1 METKICSKCK
11 EEKKCNLFGVDKRRQ
26 DGLRS
31 HCNDCR
37 KLESKLY
44 REKNTEKRK
53 KTISDY
59 YENNKETIKEKQLNY
74 KILNHD
80 KLKETKNK
88 SYHKNKEK
96 HKERV
101 KEYRKN
107 NRIKR
112 AQYQKKLLENN
123 IIYKIS
129 QLCRSRI
136 YHFLNKINIS
146 KNNKTFEIIGCS
158 PELLK
163 EHLEQKFENNMS
175 WENYGEWHIDHI
187 IPLSSA
193 NNEEEVY
200 KLCHYTNL
208 QPLWAKDNLSKG
220 SKIIPLIH
228 HYQQYTN
235 DFRQT

>member
-1 METKICSKCK
+1 MKTKICSKCK
-11 EEKKCNLFGVDKRRQ
+11 EEKNCDLFGVDKKRK
-26 DGLRS
+26 DGLKL

-37 KLESKLY
+37 KLESKIY
-44 REKNTEKRK
+44 REKNPEKRK

-59 YENNKETIKEKQLNY
+59 YEYNKETLKEKQLNY
-74 KILNHD
+74 KFLNHD

-96 HKERV
+96 NKERV

-136 YHFLNKINIS
+136 YHFLNKNNIF
-146 KNNKTFEIIGCS
+146 KKNKTFDIIGC
-158 PELLK
+158 PPQFLK
-163 EHLEQKFENNMS
+163 EHLEKQFTEGMS
-175 WENYGEWHIDHI
+175 WDLMGQHIHIDHI

-193 NNEEEVY
+193 NTEEEVY

-208 QPLWAKDNLSKG
+208 QPLWAEDNLKKG
-220 SKIIPLIH
+220 SKII
-228 HYQQYTN
+228 
-235 DFRQT
+235 